1 MIVIVDYG
9 MGNLKSVENSA
20 LFLGKKV
27 KISSSPTIIK
37 KAKKIIFPG
46 VGHFSQAVKELK
58 KRKLFDL
65 LRIKI
70 SQGIPFLGI
79 CLGMQLLL
87 EKSQEAPGVEGL
99 GIIEGEV
106 KKFIGKGL
114 IIPHMGWNQ
123 VEIKD
128 QGIRIK
134 DEACLPAGREEGE
147 SEKGEKLFR
156 GIKGNSF
163 FYFAHSYYCKPKK
176 NKVVLAATTYG
187 GRFASALHKD
197 NLWAVQFHPE
207 KSQKLGLKVF
217 NNFLN
222 IC

>member
-27 KISSSPTIIK
+27 KISSSPAVIN

-65 LRIKI
+65 LRRKI
-70 SQGIPFLGI
+70 GEGIPFLGI

-123 VEIKD
+123 ITINKKSKQSKDRVLFKGIKD
-128 QGIRIK
+128 
-134 DEACLPAGREEGE
+134 D
-147 SEKGEKLFR
+147 
-156 GIKGNSF
+156 SF

-176 NKVVLAATTYG
+176 NKVVLATTTYG
-187 GRFASALHKD
+187 GKFASALHKD
-197 NLWAVQFHPE
+197 NVWAVQFHPE

-217 NNFLN
+217 NNFLK

>member
-1 MIVIVDYG
+1 MIAIVDYG

-27 KISSSPTIIK
+27 KVSSSPAIIR

-46 VGHFSQAVKELK
+46 VGHFGRAVKELK

-65 LRIKI
+65 LKKRIAE
-70 SQGIPFLGI
+70 GVPFLGI

-87 EKSQEAPGVEGL
+87 EKSQEAPSLKGL

-106 KKFIGKGL
+106 KKFTGKKL
-114 IIPHMGWNQ
+114 IVPHMGWNQ
-123 VEIKD
+123 IILNKKSRQSKD
-128 QGIRIK
+128 RV
-134 DEACLPAGREEGE
+134 
-147 SEKGEKLFR
+147 LFK
-156 GIKGNSF
+156 GIKTGSF

-176 NKVVLAATTYG
+176 SKVILATTSYG
-187 GRFASALHKD
+187 SKFASALHKE
-197 NLWAVQFHPE
+197 NVWAVQFHPE

-217 NNFLN
+217 NNFLK